1 MTDYVPLTDHKVS
14 RISNESLKAEG
25 RGTVELVSTVN
36 KQQVTCKLKNVLY
49 VPRASNNLLSIM
61 RLDREGG
68 HAIMGNGVVT
78 LKVRGG
84 CTIAKGKLQNG
95 LYLLNSWAK
104 LHPITKIYTTRDE
117 KPVDWLTWH

>member
-1 MTDYVPLTDHKVS
+1 
-14 RISNESLKAEG
+14 
-25 RGTVELVSTVN
+25 
-36 KQQVTCKLKNVLY
+36 LKNVLY
-49 VPRASNNLLSIM
+49 VPRASNNLLSIT

-84 CTIAKGKLQNG
+84 RTIAKGKLQNG
-95 LYLLNSWAK
+95 LYLLNSQAK
-104 LHPITKIYTTRDE
+104 LHPITKIYTTREE